1 MATDSVLNTKA
12 TELQNIIPD
21 NSHFVN
27 TEEFNRSTKISFDA
41 RMKEAEKNLA
51 SKTEVNNALDLG
63 DKYIK

>member
-1 MATDSVLNTKA
+1 MATDSVLNIKA
-12 TELQNIIPD
+12 TELENIIPD
-21 NSHFVN
+21 NSQ
-27 TEEFNRSTKISFDA
+27 EEFNRSTKISFDA

>member
-12 TELQNIIPD
+12 TELENIIPD

-27 TEEFNRSTKISFDA
+27 TEEFNRSTEISFDA